1 MSLPHYGGSPVK
13 KNPREAS
20 YYRFIG
26 IQTDGRPSLV
36 EPPLAL
42 CPSLS
47 KYVLESTQTVQFVST
62 HPRQPLDHYDAT
74 DTLGLF
80 SERTAPG
87 VRELLGEGLVERP
100 AFVDGRLYHF
110 FLEVPA
116 VDALDLEKSDFRR
129 YPGRERIEA
138 VWHYVFIDSV
148 VGEAPRMFRLG
159 GFVNHRIVNAAGARV
174 IRALKVTGC
183 KLSPL

>member
-1 MSLPHYGGSPVK
+1 MK

-36 EPPLAL
+36 EPPLDL
-42 CPSLS
+42 CPSWS
-47 KYVLESTQTVQFVST
+47 RYVLESTQSVHLVST
-62 HPRQPLDHYDAT
+62 HPKQSLDHYYAT
-74 DTLGLF
+74 LTLGLF
-80 SERTAPG
+80 SERTAPS

-110 FLEVPA
+110 FLEVPR

-129 YPGRERIEA
+129 HPGREWIDT

-159 GFVNHRIVNAAGARV
+159 GFMNHIVVNAAGARV
-174 IRALKVTGC
+174 IRSLKVTGC
-183 KLSPL
+183 KLSPLQ